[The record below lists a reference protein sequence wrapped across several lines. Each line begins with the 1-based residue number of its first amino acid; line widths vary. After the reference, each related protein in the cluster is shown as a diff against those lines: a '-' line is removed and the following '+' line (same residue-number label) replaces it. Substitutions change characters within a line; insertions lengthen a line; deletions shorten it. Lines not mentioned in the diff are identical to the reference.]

1 MKKHRFGF
9 SGIPRDIPRP
19 QKNAKKICGSI
30 SMMPDE
36 QFFRIHEMANQ
47 FQILAAWNCRLSKK
61 RPGVNRC
68 QPFCKLRK
76 KHGKLPK
83 WADKLVRLIY
93 MGHADG
99 NETIRSAI
107 TMLNDMDRVLNR
119 KIVFEETESGWR
131 ESLQKETVAAWARSP
146 AFPGGL
152 ITGICSSHIA
162 YDHVAWKI

>member
-1 MKKHRFGF
+1 ML
-9 SGIPRDIPRP
+9 
-19 QKNAKKICGSI
+19 
-30 SMMPDE
+30 DE
-36 QFFRIHEMANQ
+36 HFFRIHEMANQ

-93 MGHADG
+93 MGHADE

-107 TMLNDMDRVLNR
+107 TVLNDMDRVLNR
-119 KIVFEETESGWR
+119 KIVFEEKRNQGGASRCRRKLSQHGPEVQPSR
-131 ESLQKETVAAWARSP
+131 E
-146 AFPGGL
+146 
-152 ITGICSSHIA
+152 
-162 YDHVAWKI
+162 D